1 MQKNK
6 KMELLSL
13 ESAETFC
20 SASMV
25 TPIRRNNQAPACLS
39 PIQNVTNCFA
49 VSTVKKKED

>member
-25 TPIRRNNQAPACLS
+25 TPIRRNNQAPAFLS

-49 VSTVKKKED
+49 VSTVKKKEN